1 MRVKRRHEENPVTR
15 KRRHEENP
23 VTRKRR
29 HKENPVTRHRGSGS
43 FTTSGC
49 RCPLRPAVPE
59 QGAAAPPRL
68 SPTRTRSAC
77 GLLPAAVI
85 WPSPEHRP
93 GRTADHCV
101 ELVRPQPGRV
111 EIVEGLGLRPSMDEP
126 EHAAI
131 GDGARGG
138 RSVVWVRRGGAAGLA
153 ALLRGVWKGRD
164 DRMANEEAGAC
175 ERLEGVVPSGRG
187 ARECGRCG
195 AGAGRSGLR
204 SRRPRT
210 CDRYMRS
217 CTGQPISLPRRSNDS
232 SKYSITMAS
241 SKPAATAA
249 SQRKASA
256 AASPSPASMAAKPS
270 VSGEGSGDGPVLLAP
285 VPAAPLCPGITTG
298 HPRVFGTDSC
308 TYRKSGSNPAHFAP
322 QPTGP
327 SLSGRPLPTGI
338 FSAAASRERSL
349 ACASASAA
357 AAASSGGGAVAAMR
371 SRSASWA
378 RVAAASEGGREK
390 RQRVKAASNPERGTC
405 QASGGDGRRQPG
417 E

>member
-1 MRVKRRHEENPVTR
+1 
-15 KRRHEENP
+15 
-23 VTRKRR
+23 
-29 HKENPVTRHRGSGS
+29 
-43 FTTSGC
+43 
-49 RCPLRPAVPE
+49 
-59 QGAAAPPRL
+59 
-68 SPTRTRSAC
+68 
-77 GLLPAAVI
+77 
-85 WPSPEHRP
+85 
-93 GRTADHCV
+93 
-101 ELVRPQPGRV
+101 
-111 EIVEGLGLRPSMDEP
+111 
-126 EHAAI
+126 
-131 GDGARGG
+131 
-138 RSVVWVRRGGAAGLA
+138 
-153 ALLRGVWKGRD
+153 
-164 DRMANEEAGAC
+164 
-175 ERLEGVVPSGRG
+175 
-187 ARECGRCG
+187 
-195 AGAGRSGLR
+195 
-204 SRRPRT
+204 
-210 CDRYMRS
+210 MRS

-390 RQRVKAASNPERGTC
+390 RQRVKAASNPERGTEALRQVHEKLKSRSHVWPWQAPPARARHLLHGTPVRIGRPNC
-405 QASGGDGRRQPG
+405 STAEVKRAGGHRTDVSRMPPGTEARYARSEGPSVAASGAAAGAGLPEPSRAWSLPLRRLATWSMHCESSARAAAEASRREAPPEASRIRRTKDEHAGASDDGAEPPAAAG
-417 E
+417 ASASVFI